1 MYTITT
7 KDVPKIAHSYEF
19 VDLNK
24 MDFLKGAKSTPF
36 KPIEIDGFRIHTLQ
50 L

>member
-1 MYTITT
+1 MYTLTT

-24 MDFLKGAKSTPF
+24 MGFLKGAKSTPF
-36 KPIEIDGFRIHTLQ
+36 KPVEIDGVKIYTLQ
-50 L
+50 R